1 MNRLTAILGLAYVAV
16 IAGVIVVGPFGYPG
30 YDSLGQHISE
40 MGATGAPHGPTISAL
55 FIASSVLM
63 IAFWLL
69 CLKALPFNTLR
80 AAGLILLA
88 ANGAGL
94 LGAGVYPCDFEC
106 ARTDPSVAQQLHDLF
121 GGLGYLSGVLGLF
134 LLALGLRS
142 LDGWSRLFPLVMF
155 CAVAAALSFP
165 LIAPE
170 FPWHGAAQRVLE
182 AAFMVAILAVAVRLW
197 RASARRHETVTDAR

>member
-1 MNRLTAILGLAYVAV
+1 MNRLTAMLGFAYVAV
-16 IAGVIVVGPFGYPG
+16 MAGVIVVGPFGYPG
-30 YDSLGQHISE
+30 YNSLGQHISE
-40 MGATGAPHGPTISAL
+40 MGATGAPHGPLISTL
-55 FIASSVLM
+55 FIATSVLL

-69 CLKALPFNTLR
+69 CLKALPFTGLR

-106 ARTDPSVAQQLHDLF
+106 ARSDPSVAQQLHDLF

-142 LDGWSRLFPLVMF
+142 LDGWLRLFPLVMI
-155 CAVAAALSFP
+155 CAVVAALSLL
-165 LIAPE
+165 LIAPD

-182 AAFMVAILAVAVRLW
+182 ASFMIVILAVALRLW
-197 RASARRHETVTDAR
+197 RSSAR

>member
-1 MNRLTAILGLAYVAV
+1 MNRLTAMLGFAYVAV
-16 IAGVIVVGPFGYPG
+16 MAGVIVIGPFGYPG
-30 YDSLGQHISE
+30 YNSLGQHISE
-40 MGATGAPHGPTISAL
+40 MGATGAPYGPLVSAL
-55 FIASSVLM
+55 FIAASVLM

-69 CLKALPFNTLR
+69 CLKALPFSALR

-106 ARTDPSVAQQLHDLF
+106 ARSDASVAQQLHDLF

-134 LLALGLRS
+134 LLAPGLRG
-142 LDGWSRLFPLVMF
+142 LDGWSRLFPLVMS
-155 CAVAAALSFP
+155 CAVVAALSLP

-182 AAFMVAILAVAVRLW
+182 AAFMIAILAVAMKLW
-197 RASARRHETVTDAR
+197 RSSAR

>member
-69 CLKALPFNTLR
+69 CLKALPFNALR

-182 AAFMVAILAVAVRLW
+182 ATFMVAILAVAVRLW
-197 RASARRHETVTDAR
+197 RASARRHETVTDAL

>member
-88 ANGAGL
+88 VNGAGL

-106 ARTDPSVAQQLHDLF
+106 ARSDASVAQQLHDLF

-134 LLALGLRS
+134 MLAAGLRGP
-142 LDGWSRLFPLVMF
+142 DGWSRLFPLVMS
-155 CAVAAALSFP
+155 CAVVAALSFP

-182 AAFMVAILAVAVRLW
+182 AAFMVVIVALAMRLW
-197 RASARRHETVTDAR
+197 RSSAR

>member
-197 RASARRHETVTDAR
+197 RASARRHETVTDAL

>member
-69 CLKALPFNTLR
+69 CLKALPFNALR

-197 RASARRHETVTDAR
+197 RASARRHETVTDAL

>member
-197 RASARRHETVTDAR
+197 RASAR

>member
-121 GGLGYLSGVLGLF
+121 GGLGYLSGVLGVF

-197 RASARRHETVTDAR
+197 RASARRHETVTDAL

>member
-1 MNRLTAILGLAYVAV
+1 MNRLTAVLGFAYVAV

-80 AAGLILLA
+80 AAGLTLLA

-197 RASARRHETVTDAR
+197 RASARRHETVTDAL

>member
-80 AAGLILLA
+80 AAGLTLLA

-182 AAFMVAILAVAVRLW
+182 AAFMVAILAVAMRLW
-197 RASARRHETVTDAR
+197 RSSAR

>member
-1 MNRLTAILGLAYVAV
+1 MNRLTAMLGFAYVAV
-16 IAGVIVVGPFGYPG
+16 MAAVIVIGPLGYPG
-30 YDSLGQHISE
+30 YSSLNQHISE
-40 MGATGAPHGPTISAL
+40 MGASGAPNGTTVSSL
-55 FIASSVLM
+55 FIVTSVLM

-69 CLKALPFNTLR
+69 CLKALPFSGMR

-88 ANGAGL
+88 INGLGL

-106 ARTDPSVAQQLHDLF
+106 AREDPTASQQLHDLF

-134 LLALGLRS
+134 LLAAGLRG
-142 LDGWSRLFPLVMF
+142 LDGWSRLFPLVMS
-155 CAVAAALSFP
+155 CAVVAALSFP

-182 AAFMVAILAVAVRLW
+182 AAFMIVIVAMAMRLW
-197 RASARRHETVTDAR
+197 RSSAR

>member
-69 CLKALPFNTLR
+69 CLKALPFNALR

-88 ANGAGL
+88 ANGEGL

-197 RASARRHETVTDAR
+197 RASARRHETVTDAL

>member
-1 MNRLTAILGLAYVAV
+1 MNRLTAMLGFAYVAV
-16 IAGVIVVGPFGYPG
+16 IAGVILIAPLGYPG
-30 YDSLGQHISE
+30 YNSLSQHISE
-40 MGATGAPHGPTISAL
+40 MGATGAPYGPLVSAL
-55 FIASSVLM
+55 FIAASVLM

-69 CLKALPFNTLR
+69 CLKALPFSALR
-80 AAGLILLA
+80 AVGLVLLA

-106 ARTDPSVAQQLHDLF
+106 ARSDPSVAQQLHDLF

-134 LLALGLRS
+134 LLALGLRG
-142 LDGWSRLFPLVMF
+142 LDGWSRLFPLVMS
-155 CAVAAALSFP
+155 CAVVAALSFP

-182 AAFMVAILAVAVRLW
+182 AAFMVVIVALAMRLW
-197 RASARRHETVTDAR
+197 RSSAR

>member
-69 CLKALPFNTLR
+69 CPKARPVTTLR

-197 RASARRHETVTDAR
+197 RASARRHETVTDAL

>member
-1 MNRLTAILGLAYVAV
+1 MNRLTAMLGFAYAAV
-16 IAGVIVVGPFGYPG
+16 IAGVIVIGPIGYPG

-40 MGATGAPHGPTISAL
+40 MGATGAPHGPLISAL
-55 FIASSVLM
+55 FVGSSVLM

-69 CLKALPFNTLR
+69 SLKALPFSALR
-80 AAGLILLA
+80 MAGLILLA

-106 ARTDPSVAQQLHDLF
+106 ARSDPSVAQQLHDLF

-134 LLALGLRS
+134 LLALGLRG
-142 LDGWSRLFPLVMF
+142 LAGWSRLFPLVMI
-155 CAVAAALSFP
+155 CAVLAALSLP
-165 LIAPE
+165 LIAPD

-182 AAFMVAILAVAVRLW
+182 AAFMIVILAVAMRL
-197 RASARRHETVTDAR
+197 RRSSAR

>member
-121 GGLGYLSGVLGLF
+121 GGLGYLSGVVGLF

-197 RASARRHETVTDAR
+197 RASARRHETVTDAL

>member
-80 AAGLILLA
+80 AAGLTLLA

-197 RASARRHETVTDAR
+197 RASARRHETVTDAL